1 MKKLLLLLTALALAL
16 MLTPKNNSITSAQDE
31 PVRILMPVELSG
43 TGVTA
48 GTNWQNGA
56 LLAQEQINA
65 EGGILGRQIEFEILD
80 TQSDPATSRSVIARG
95 LDNEPYAILGPLFSG
110 SIIVNMLESERAMI
124 PQIMGGE
131 AANLTEQGHQYVF
144 RTSFGQTVSMPK
156 ITRHIAST
164 GVTSVAVIWI
174 NNDFGKGGHDNAVAG
189 FEAAGVEVAADIST
203 EPGQIDY
210 APEVLE
216 AIESGA
222 DAIFAYLNEEES
234 ARLLIEIRAQEY
246 DKPVFGETVLLAQSV
261 IDLAGEAANGIQGHV
276 GLSAIAPV
284 ESIEAFTAAF
294 EEKYDY
300 IPDHNGLKGYIGL
313 HIIKEVAERMG
324 DFNSAGF
331 ADALHCTF
339 ISTEDEPG
347 VLLDV
352 AFNEKGDIDRESFLV
367 EIVDGKQ
374 VITEVLPRLGDTCG
388 EPEADADA
396 TAEPTEEAD

>member
-1 MKKLLLLLTALALAL
+1 MKKLSV
-16 MLTPKNNSITSAQDE
+16 MLTVFALLIVALSVTSAQDDE
-31 PVRILMPVELSG
+31 PVLIMMPVELTG
-43 TGVTA
+43 AGVTA

-56 LLAQEQINA
+56 LLAQEEINA
-65 EGGILGRQIEFEILD
+65 EGGILGRQVEFEILD
-80 TQSDPATSRSVIARG
+80 TQSDPAISRSVITRG
-95 LDNEPYAILGPLFSG
+95 LDSEPYAILGPLFSG
-110 SIIVNMLESERAMI
+110 SIIVNMLESERAMV

-131 AANLTEQGHQYVF
+131 AANLTDQGHQYIF

-174 NNDFGKGGHDNAVAG
+174 NNDFGKGGRDNAVAG
-189 FEAAGVEVAADIST
+189 FEAAGVEVVADIST
-203 EPGQIDY
+203 EQGQIDY
-210 APEVLE
+210 SPEVLQ
-216 AIESGA
+216 AIESEA

-234 ARLLIEIRAQEY
+234 ARLLIEIQAQGY

-284 ESIEAFTAAF
+284 ESIEAFSAKF
-294 EEKYDY
+294 EEKYGY
-300 IPDHNGLKGYIGL
+300 VSDHNGLKGYIGL
-313 HIIKEVAERMG
+313 YVIKEITERMG
-324 DFNSAGF
+324 TFDSVGF
-331 ADALHCTF
+331 AEALHCAF

-374 VITEVLPRLGDTCG
+374 EITEILPRLGDTCG
-388 EPEADADA
+388 EPEV
-396 TAEPTEEAD
+396 EPTETEEAEEAED

>member
-1 MKKLLLLLTALALAL
+1 MKKLFLVLAALTLLFIFAPHNL
-16 MLTPKNNSITSAQDE
+16 SITSAQDDE
-31 PVRILMPVELSG
+31 PVLIMMPVELTG
-43 TGVTA
+43 AGVTA

-56 LLAQEQINA
+56 LLAQDEINA
-65 EGGILGRQIEFEILD
+65 EGGILGRQVEFEILD
-80 TQSDPATSRSVIARG
+80 TQSDPAISRSVITRG
-95 LDNEPYAILGPLFSG
+95 LDSEPYAILGPLFSG
-110 SIIVNMLESERAMI
+110 SIIVNMLESERAMV

-131 AANLTEQGHQYVF
+131 AANLTDQGHQYIF

-174 NNDFGKGGHDNAVAG
+174 NNDFGKGGRDNAVAG
-189 FEAAGVEVAADIST
+189 FEAAGVEVVADIST
-203 EPGQIDY
+203 EQGQVDY
-210 APEVLE
+210 SPEVLQ
-216 AIESGA
+216 AIESEA

-234 ARLLIEIRAQEY
+234 ARLLIEIQAQGY

-313 HIIKEVAERMG
+313 YVIKEITERMG
-324 DFNSAGF
+324 EFDSAGF
-331 ADALHCTF
+331 AEALHCAF

-367 EIVDGKQ
+367 EIVDGQ
-374 VITEVLPRLGDTCG
+374 QEITEILPRLGDTCG
-388 EPEADADA
+388 EPEA
-396 TAEPTEEAD
+396 EPTETEEAED

>member
-1 MKKLLLLLTALALAL
+1 MKKLSVFLIVFALTLLAL
-16 MLTPKNNSITSAQDE
+16 SVTSAQDDE
-31 PVRILMPVELSG
+31 PVLIMMPVELSG

-56 LLAQEQINA
+56 LLAQEHINA
-65 EGGILGRQIEFEILD
+65 EGGILGRQVEFEILD
-80 TQSDPATSRSVIARG
+80 TQSDPAISRSVITRG
-95 LDNEPYAILGPLFSG
+95 LDSEPYAILGPLFSG
-110 SIIVNMLESERAMI
+110 SIIVNMLESERALV

-131 AANLTEQGHQYVF
+131 AANLTDQGHQYIF

-164 GVTSVAVIWI
+164 GVASVAVIWI
-174 NNDFGKGGHDNAVAG
+174 NNDFGKGGRDNAVAG

-216 AIESGA
+216 AIESDA

-234 ARLLIEIRAQEY
+234 ARLLIEIQTQGY

-284 ESIEAFTAAF
+284 ESIEAFSAEF
-294 EEKYDY
+294 EETYGY
-300 IPDHNGLKGYIGL
+300 VSDHNGLKGYIGL
-313 HIIKEVAERMG
+313 HIIKEVTERMG
-324 DFNSAGF
+324 EFNSEGF
-331 ADALHCTF
+331 PEALHCTF

-352 AFNEKGDIDRESFLV
+352 AFNDKGDIDRESFLV

-374 VITEVLPRLGDTCG
+374 EITQVLPRLGDTCG
-388 EPEADADA
+388 EPEV
-396 TAEPTEEAD
+396 EPTETEEAEEADE